1 MSSSLLLK
9 ESFDN
14 LDQFNESFKLL
25 LKNQNLKFKRKILSE
40 KSKLLKKICEDK
52 DLDFNVEF
60 DRYIGDKFH
69 KKDKKNKK
77 NTLKDSEEESTSE
90 RILSKI
96 EINKYTYWKDDE
108 TEILFDSKD
117 FKKVGSYK
125 DGNLSLFSC
134 K

>member
-60 DRYIGDKFH
+60 DRYIGDKLGYTQGIGLSYQVDFQ
-69 KKDKKNKK
+69 
-77 NTLKDSEEESTSE
+77 TLRSL
-90 RILSKI
+90 LSKI
-96 EINKYTYWKDDE
+96 ITN
-108 TEILFDSKD
+108 S
-117 FKKVGSYK
+117 
-125 DGNLSLFSC
+125 N
-134 K
+134 

>member
-1 MSSSLLLK
+1 MV
-9 ESFDN
+9 N
-14 LDQFNESFKLL
+14 
-25 LKNQNLKFKRKILSE
+25 I
-40 KSKLLKKICEDK
+40 LKKICEDK

-108 TEILFDSKD
+108 TEILYDSKD

-125 DGNLSLFSC
+125 DGNLSLFSG

>member
-1 MSSSLLLK
+1 MSSSQLLK
-9 ESFDN
+9 ESFEN

-52 DLDFNVEF
+52 DLDFDKEF

-69 KKDKKNKK
+69 KKDKKNEKD
-77 NTLKDSEEESTSE
+77 NLKDSEKDSASE

-96 EINKYTYWKDDE
+96 EINKCTYWKDDE
-108 TEILFDSKD
+108 TEVLYDSKN
-117 FKKVGSYK
+117 FKKIGSYK
-125 DGNLSLFSC
+125 DGNLSLFSG